1 VNQTFAQ
8 ITISLDGF
16 GAGVNDSPEHPLG
29 EGGLELHRW
38 LFEPTKTEVDT
49 QVAGEMMQDAG
60 AFVIGRR
67 MADLGIPEW
76 GANGAF
82 GKPVFIVTRRPH
94 PVVVKG
100 PTRFT
105 YVTEGLSSALEQARA
120 AAGERGVCVAGGPTV
135 IRQALAEGRLD
146 SLRLSIA
153 PFLLG
158 RGVPLLPGLSTP
170 VRFTPVRVLASPLA
184 THINY
189 KVER

>member
-1 VNQTFAQ
+1 MSETFAQ

-16 GAGVNDSPEHPLG
+16 GAGANDSPDHPLG

-38 LFEPTKTEVDT
+38 LFESTKSPVDT
-49 QVAGEMMQDAG
+49 QFAAEMLQDTG
-60 AFVIGRR
+60 AVVIGRR
-67 MADLGIPEW
+67 MADLGIPLW

-100 PTRFT
+100 PTTFT
-105 YVTEGLSSALEQARA
+105 YVTDGLEAALAQARA
-120 AAGERGVCVAGGPTV
+120 AAGAQNICVAGGPTV
-135 IRQALAEGRLD
+135 IRQALAEGALD

-158 RGVPLLPGLSTP
+158 RGVPLFRDLPTP
-170 VRFTPVRVLASPLA
+170 LRFTPVQVLASPLA